1 LAFCLAFSE
10 TILAIEIT
18 TKKQEEH
25 ARIVSENAKQ
35 NAKSELENVKI
46 ENQLNAE
53 SKRSAFLSIESESK
67 SIMDT
72 GRANAE
78 AEANAQAMNLKAEA
92 KVILSELDAESKKVV
107 AVGQIERENLIY
119 RITNDHAK
127 AIDEMRINTEEAMA
141 NCESEKSDRVIAAI
155 GKDTLVAMT
164 NAGIENQT
172 KMLESLGLKG
182 YLLTDGQTPINL
194 FSSAGGLLGNKMN

>member
-1 LAFCLAFSE
+1 M
-10 TILAIEIT
+10 
-18 TKKQEEH
+18 